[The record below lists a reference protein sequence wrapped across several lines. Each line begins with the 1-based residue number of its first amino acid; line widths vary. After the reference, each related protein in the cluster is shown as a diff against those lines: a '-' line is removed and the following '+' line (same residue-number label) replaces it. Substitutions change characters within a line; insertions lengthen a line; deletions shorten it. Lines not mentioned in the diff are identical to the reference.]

1 MTTSGKNLSPTRV
14 AARRRQAVWL
24 TRRGWK
30 LGEIARELRVSVRT
44 VERYR
49 AYGSATRAA
58 DVRAASPLAHA
69 GTRR

>member
-1 MTTSGKNLSPTRV
+1 MTTTGKNLSPTRV

-24 TRRGWK
+24 TGRGWK

-49 AYGSATRAA
+49 ARMRQPAN
-58 DVRAASPLAHA
+58 
-69 GTRR
+69 